1 MDHLPRSFRW
11 SAALLTWL
19 AAYVV
24 WAGTAGY
31 ITADEAALSDRVRQL
46 RLVPFPKQIEL
57 IQGTFDLD
65 RPLVL
70 QVPAAAV
77 ELIGGQ
83 LSTEMKRAG
92 LPAPKT
98 VPIESPETPWLRLA
112 AEPGNAPAATSIR
125 KQSTDEDYAM
135 KVRPGEITIQSP
147 GDAGLLYGVQTL
159 VQLIRANLRGS
170 ALPCLVVRDWP
181 SLRWRCFQDDLTRG
195 PSSRL
200 ETLKHQVDLGALL
213 KMNIMTYYME
223 YQYAFEKHPKIGPPN
238 GSLTP
243 EELVAWVAYARPR
256 HMEILGNQQSF
267 GHFGHILAI
276 EEYAHLRETAGV
288 LSPVKEGTYELL
300 DDMYSE
306 VCPLLPFEM
315 FNVCCDETW
324 GLGTGPSKPL
334 AEQIGVGGVYV
345 RHIRRVHDILKDKY
359 NKRMMMWGDII
370 LKHPDKLDQIPKDT
384 VMLTW
389 GYSERDSF
397 EDQIIPFADSGY
409 EFFVCPGVSNWSR
422 ILPDFGVAT
431 TNIRNFVRDGAKH
444 GALGMLNT
452 AWEDDG
458 EALNAPR
465 WHGDA
470 WGAEC
475 AWNASATPLED
486 FDRRVGAVLF
496 GEAGDRFGQAIA
508 LLAQT
513 HRLPGMQGMNNKR
526 FWQNDFKPAR
536 SAEATADSAERL
548 LELVRPAIEHLE
560 ACREEAT
567 VNAEMLDYFIFGA
580 RRMELIGT
588 RMLAGLEAARAY
600 EMAFTSPQQQALPLL
615 AKTEK
620 LIRENRDAHETLG
633 REFRRLWL
641 AESEPYAL
649 DWTLDRYEQL
659 RQWHDALLEKLAA
672 ARTQL
677 KAGRRL
683 PPPVEIGL
691 MLPHQFTRR
700 GRVYGVEAE
709 PLRPESEWLV
719 PSATERLGLTVDARR
734 VDRYDLPVKALFG
747 LLPEQ
752 LADRPIRAFWLNA
765 ASGPRQVPVQLD
777 PVAEKRGICELRLI
791 LLGKL
796 PKESKALVHVY
807 WGVSDKPPALPEAVT
822 VSDGAD
828 GTKWIENDRVR
839 LLLGPEGG
847 HVYRW
852 EVKALEGRDLTQ
864 PGTGGWAG
872 FSDVAH
878 GHRDTTHELTCLAA
892 GPACVAYRCED
903 STGLK
908 KTISLWAGT
917 SWMEVV
923 FAEPVTHYWDFDNP
937 KNFAADGPTPGE
949 YLFSTGRSGPVGKQ
963 SEGVPAQ
970 VKATARWAVK
980 FNPQKLALGM
990 VAPETDAAFVI
1001 APGAGAG
1008 GVGIERSSPVGH
1020 FVTFG
1025 GLLETSPGETMQRL
1039 RDTLDFTHQPYV
1051 VLHAMQSKG
1060 R

>member
-1 MDHLPRSFRW
+1 
-11 SAALLTWL
+11 
-19 AAYVV
+19 
-24 WAGTAGY
+24 
-31 ITADEAALSDRVRQL
+31 
-46 RLVPFPKQIEL
+46 
-57 IQGTFDLD
+57 
-65 RPLVL
+65 
-70 QVPAAAV
+70 
-77 ELIGGQ
+77 
-83 LSTEMKRAG
+83 
-92 LPAPKT
+92 
-98 VPIESPETPWLRLA
+98 
-112 AEPGNAPAATSIR
+112 
-125 KQSTDEDYAM
+125 
-135 KVRPGEITIQSP
+135 
-147 GDAGLLYGVQTL
+147 
-159 VQLIRANLRGS
+159 
-170 ALPCLVVRDWP
+170 
-181 SLRWRCFQDDLTRG
+181 
-195 PSSRL
+195 
-200 ETLKHQVDLGALL
+200 
-213 KMNIMTYYME
+213 
-223 YQYAFEKHPKIGPPN
+223 
-238 GSLTP
+238 
-243 EELVAWVAYARPR
+243 
-256 HMEILGNQQSF
+256 
-267 GHFGHILAI
+267 
-276 EEYAHLRETAGV
+276 
-288 LSPVKEGTYELL
+288 
-300 DDMYSE
+300 
-306 VCPLLPFEM
+306 
-315 FNVCCDETW
+315 
-324 GLGTGPSKPL
+324 
-334 AEQIGVGGVYV
+334 
-345 RHIRRVHDILKDKY
+345 
-359 NKRMMMWGDII
+359 
-370 LKHPDKLDQIPKDT
+370 
-384 VMLTW
+384 
-389 GYSERDSF
+389 
-397 EDQIIPFADSGY
+397 
-409 EFFVCPGVSNWSR
+409 VSNWSR

-475 AWNASATPLED
+475 AWNASATPPED
-486 FDRRVGAVLF
+486 FDRRIGAVLF
-496 GEAGDRFGQAIA
+496 GEPGDHFGRAIE

-536 SAEATADSAERL
+536 SAAATADSAERL

-620 LIRENRDAHETLG
+620 LIRENRDAHEALG

-649 DWTLDRYEQL
+649 DWTMDRYEKL
-659 RQWHDALLEKLAA
+659 RQWHDELLEKLSA
-672 ARTQL
+672 ARAEL
-677 KAGRRL
+677 EAGRPL
-683 PPPVEIGL
+683 PPPEEIGL
-691 MLPHQFTRR
+691 GLPDRFTRR
-700 GRVYGVEAE
+700 ARVYGVEAE
-709 PLRPESEWLV
+709 PLRPETEWLA
-719 PSATERLGLTVDARR
+719 PSASDRLGLTVDPRKFNR
-734 VDRYDLPVKALFG
+734 HDLPVKARFG
-747 LLPEQ
+747 LREQ
-752 LADRPIRAFWLNA
+752 LAERPVRAFWLNA
-765 ASGPRQVPVQLD
+765 DSGPREVPVQLD
-777 PVAEKRGICELRLI
+777 PVADKRGIYELRLV
-791 LLGKL
+791 LLGTL
-796 PKESKALVHVY
+796 PKASKAQLHIY
-807 WGVSDKPPALPEAVT
+807 LGLAEAPPALPEAVT

-864 PGTGGWAG
+864 PGTSGWAG

-878 GHRDTTHELTCLAA
+878 GHRDTVHELTCLAA
-892 GPACVAYRCED
+892 GPACVKYRCED

-980 FNPQKLALGM
+980 FNAQKLALGL
-990 VAPETDAAFVI
+990 VAPEADAAFVV

-1025 GLLETSPGETMQRL
+1025 GLLESSPGETMQRL
-1039 RDTLDFTHQPYV
+1039 RRTLDFTHQPHV
-1051 VLHAMQSKG
+1051 VLYALQSKS